1 MKRTNDSAFTPAFTV
16 RKLVR
21 WAKAEMFVESHPDIQ
36 TLARRKPSR
45 IVGVEVVRRP
55 RLLLLAHV
63 WQQCEHPTPALALAT
78 CRNAT
83 TVRVN
88 AGWMMSEWFV
98 RVAARCR
105 RSTNDMPRRN
115 ELDVRGWHVPTR
127 RIGSQR
133 LPCSH
138 TARMA
143 TQTTLHLRPSTP
155 ARSSRG

>member
-1 MKRTNDSAFTPAFTV
+1 MKTRNAAGQEALCVKRTNDSAFTPAFTV

-78 CRNAT
+78 CCNVT

-88 AGWMMSEWFV
+88 AGWCLNGLFALLPDADAVPMTCLDEMS
-98 RVAARCR
+98 
-105 RSTNDMPRRN
+105 
-115 ELDVRGWHVPTR
+115 
-127 RIGSQR
+127 
-133 LPCSH
+133 
-138 TARMA
+138 
-143 TQTTLHLRPSTP
+143 
-155 ARSSRG
+155 